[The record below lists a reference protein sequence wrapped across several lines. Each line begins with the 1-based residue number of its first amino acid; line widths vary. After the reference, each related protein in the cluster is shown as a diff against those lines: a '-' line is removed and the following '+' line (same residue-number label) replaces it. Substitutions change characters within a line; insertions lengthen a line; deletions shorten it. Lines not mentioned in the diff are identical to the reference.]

1 MRFSQSTHHKNWLTY
16 SGGTDR
22 PGELCYNFLNSY
34 DLDCDPQSSALMDLL
49 ISSNPSVCSTVA
61 FPPLR
66 YFYHV
71 SQLSLTFL
79 QTQKDMP
86 LFIVSFMTILV
97 VIGKIFVMI

>member
-71 SQLSLTFL
+71 VSA
-79 QTQKDMP
+79 
-86 LFIVSFMTILV
+86 FIDFPSNSKRHAPVHCIVYDYSR
-97 VIGKIFVMI
+97 GDW